1 MRLRQIAIASYNL
14 NKAERLIKQELN
26 INSAYRDEEVE
37 QYGLNNI
44 VCPIG
49 GEFLEVVSPFT
60 TDTTAG
66 RFIDKKNG
74 PAGYMTIFQCED
86 SLERRKFIES
96 KSIRPLNSFENG
108 KYSDFIINQYH
119 PKDLPGALVEID
131 SVRNTNYKEK
141 YADWPPAGNNW
152 RQYINEDYVSGIV
165 GVKIAANDPKGLSE
179 LWSEVLDSKLISK
192 NNLPV
197 IILENAEIKFV
208 DSKDNYTDLVGLE
221 IKASKKRIDLGKN
234 IKLLGLDIEFV

>member
-66 RFIDKKNG
+66 RFIDKKKW
-74 PAGYMTIFQCED
+74 TSWLHD
-86 SLERRKFIES
+86 
-96 KSIRPLNSFENG
+96 
-108 KYSDFIINQYH
+108 
-119 PKDLPGALVEID
+119 
-131 SVRNTNYKEK
+131 
-141 YADWPPAGNNW
+141 
-152 RQYINEDYVSGIV
+152 YISM
-165 GVKIAANDPKGLSE
+165 
-179 LWSEVLDSKLISK
+179 
-192 NNLPV
+192 
-197 IILENAEIKFV
+197 
-208 DSKDNYTDLVGLE
+208 
-221 IKASKKRIDLGKN
+221 
-234 IKLLGLDIEFV
+234 